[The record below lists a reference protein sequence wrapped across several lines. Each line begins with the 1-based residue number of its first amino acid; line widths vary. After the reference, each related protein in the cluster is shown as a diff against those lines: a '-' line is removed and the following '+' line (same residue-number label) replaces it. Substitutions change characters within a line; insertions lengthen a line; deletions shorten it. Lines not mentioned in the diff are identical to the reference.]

1 MTETP
6 HPSASPTAQPSP
18 DALGLGRTSGQRGAE
33 IIAGFRAEKYPSPE
47 TLALS
52 RWAGRIAARI
62 FMRLPQSD
70 KAMNYL
76 VARLYGLTE
85 LARRALPDHRENITI
100 VELACGLSP
109 RGLYMARE
117 FPNVQIIEIDLPDV
131 VRDKQ
136 QRLQQARSLTLPPN
150 IRWMAADLGVQSLD
164 EILEKQQVDIVVAEG
179 LTPYF
184 SNAEV
189 IRMLQRIKN
198 SLKPG
203 GSLVCDLPW
212 DEGPGGEGQQVAGLF
227 SRQAGL
233 YKCKLKNEAEARQL
247 LADAGYEFIELHRP
261 AQMAETLKLAQP
273 LIEYSF
279 FASARKAPQQAA
291 APVEAPTDTTPPA

>member
-6 HPSASPTAQPSP
+6 HPSASPTAQPSS
-18 DALGLGRTSGQRGAE
+18 DTLGLGRTSGQRGAE
-33 IIAGFRAEKYPSPE
+33 IIAGFRAEKYPTPE

-52 RWAGRIAARI
+52 RWAGRIVARM
-62 FMRLPQSD
+62 FMRLPHSD

-85 LARRALPDHRENITI
+85 LARRALPAQRENAVI

-109 RGLYMARE
+109 RGLYLARE
-117 FPNVQIIEIDLPDV
+117 FPDVQVIEIDLPDV

-136 QRLQQARSLTLPPN
+136 KRLEQARSLTLPPN
-150 IRWMAADLGVQSLD
+150 IRWLAADLGVTSLD
-164 EILEKQQVDIVVAEG
+164 EILENQQVDVVIAEG

-184 SNAEV
+184 TNAEV
-189 IRMLQRIKN
+189 IRMANHIRN

-203 GSLVCDLPW
+203 GSFVCDLPW

-227 SRQAGL
+227 SRQAGI

-247 LADAGYEFIELHRP
+247 LADAGYESIELHRP
-261 AQMAETLKLAQP
+261 AQMAETLKLPQP
-273 LIEYSF
+273 VIEYSF
-279 FASARKAPQQAA
+279 FAWGRKAPQQAA
-291 APVEAPTDTTPPA
+291 APVEAPADTAPPA